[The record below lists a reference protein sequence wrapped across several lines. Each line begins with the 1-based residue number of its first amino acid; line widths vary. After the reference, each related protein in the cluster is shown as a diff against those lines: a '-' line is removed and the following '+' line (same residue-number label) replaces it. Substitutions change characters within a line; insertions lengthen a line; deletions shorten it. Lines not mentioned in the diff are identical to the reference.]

1 MTPEDALS
9 ALRAQ
14 SDPERAPGMAAYH
27 KTDRPC
33 LGTPNPAINDL
44 VKDWRQDL
52 SLPERTA
59 LADGLWQSGVF
70 EARIAAAKLLTQ
82 ARMRPSDRAA
92 WDLMLTWVPE
102 FDGWAIADHACSALS
117 RRVMADLSRLDT
129 LEGWTASDH
138 HWTKRA
144 ALVAA
149 LPLARLSIPKPEEI
163 AARERVLGWA
173 AGYTQDGAWFIQK
186 AVGWWL
192 RDLSKHDAERVRAFL
207 DAHSAAMK
215 PFAVREA
222 SKYL

>member
-1 MTPEDALS
+1 MNAEDALS
-9 ALRAQ
+9 ALRAR
-14 SDPERAPGMAAYH
+14 SDSERAPGMAAYH
-27 KTDRPC
+27 KTARPC

-44 VKDWRQDL
+44 VKDWRKAL
-52 SLPERTA
+52 SLPERVA

-82 ARMRPSDRAA
+82 ARMRPSDAAA

-138 HWTKRA
+138 LWTKRA

-149 LPLARLSIPKPEEI
+149 LPLARLSIPKAHEV
-163 AARERVLGWA
+163 AARERVLDWA
-173 AGYTQDGAWFIQK
+173 AGYTHDATWFIQK

-192 RDLSKHDAERVRAFL
+192 RDLSKHDADRVRDFL
-207 DAHSAAMK
+207 DTHAAAMK

>member
-59 LADGLWQSGVF
+59 LADGLWKSGVF

-129 LEGWTASDH
+129 LEGWTTSDH
-138 HWTKRA
+138 LWTKRS

-192 RDLSKHDAERVRAFL
+192 RDLSKHDADRVRAFL
-207 DAHSAAMK
+207 ETHSVAMK

>member
-1 MTPEDALS
+1 MNAEDALS
-9 ALRAQ
+9 ALRAR

-52 SLPERTA
+52 SLPERIA
-59 LADGLWQSGVF
+59 LSDGLWQSGVF

-82 ARMRPSDRAA
+82 ARMRPSDAAA
-92 WDLMLTWVPE
+92 WDLMLTWVAE

-138 HWTKRA
+138 LWTKRA

-149 LPLARLSIPKPEEI
+149 LPLARLSIPKAHEV
-163 AARERVLGWA
+163 AARERVLDWA
-173 AGYTQDGAWFIQK
+173 AGYTHDATWFIQK

-192 RDLSKHDAERVRAFL
+192 RDLSKHDHDRVRAFL
-207 DAHSAAMK
+207 DSHAATMK